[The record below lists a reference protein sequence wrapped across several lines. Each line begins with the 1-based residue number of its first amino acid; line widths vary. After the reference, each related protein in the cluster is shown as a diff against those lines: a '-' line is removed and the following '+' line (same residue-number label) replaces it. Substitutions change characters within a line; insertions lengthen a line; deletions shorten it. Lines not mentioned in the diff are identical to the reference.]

1 MFQAKLTYILKTDE
15 KSSSILQTMNL
26 FRLITRYKNM
36 EILSYVRIEAKKD
49 SNNSLLKRLSANNR
63 IEKTI

>member
-49 SNNSLLKRLSANNR
+49 SNSSLLKRLSVNNR